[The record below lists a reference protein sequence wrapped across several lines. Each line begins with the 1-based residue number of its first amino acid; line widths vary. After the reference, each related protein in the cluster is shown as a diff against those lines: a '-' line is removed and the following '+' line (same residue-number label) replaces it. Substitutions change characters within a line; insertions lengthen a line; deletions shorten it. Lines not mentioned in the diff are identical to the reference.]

1 MTNNLLD
8 LYLNGKLEYQNSSH
22 IAYII
27 YILEQKIRILTQL
40 YISYRCLVHQML
52 NNLYLNGKLEYK
64 TYTRSK
70 HRISRRRKM
79 DLQMYLS
86 AVCQYGFWM
95 LSPME
100 NEYHFIK
107 IQLIIKF
114 NVKEKETVKKGV
126 YKHGKNDNTYKGCNQ

>member
-1 MTNNLLD
+1 MGNQNTKHIQDQNIEF
-8 LYLNGKLEYQNSSH
+8 LEGEKW
-22 IAYII
+22 I
-27 YILEQKIRILTQL
+27 
-40 YISYRCLVHQML
+40 
-52 NNLYLNGKLEYK
+52 
-64 TYTRSK
+64 
-70 HRISRRRKM
+70 
-79 DLQMYLS
+79 LQMYLS